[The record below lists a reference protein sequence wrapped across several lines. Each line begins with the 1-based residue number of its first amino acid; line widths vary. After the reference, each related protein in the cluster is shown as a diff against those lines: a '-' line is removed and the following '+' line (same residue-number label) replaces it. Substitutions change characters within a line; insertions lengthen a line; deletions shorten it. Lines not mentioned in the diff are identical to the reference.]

1 MLNLHRRPIGIMVL
15 LMLATSSLSATY
27 SFAEP
32 SNTQESTSIEAQE
45 IDNCKKS
52 GLRTI
57 LTEKIVDGKLEI
69 QQYALP
75 NLVTKEEVR
84 KTMQIENQ
92 TLNWTYVCNTY
103 NSGIV
108 LFDGKAS
115 KLKDNFWRDS
125 SEITKYEPAEWKEQ
139 KNDVLITQKETVQD
153 YNYQIIFSANTD
165 EVQENELFMTLSL
178 ELSPEFQN
186 YENCVM
192 IEGFKPHNEPLIHSY
207 LEEKTI

>member
-1 MLNLHRRPIGIMVL
+1 MVL

-27 SFAEP
+27 SFGEP
-32 SNTQESTSIEAQE
+32 SNAQESTSIENQE
-45 IDNCKKS
+45 MENCKKS
-52 GLRTI
+52 GLGTI

-69 QQYALP
+69 QHYTLP
-75 NLVTKEEVR
+75 NIVTKEEVR
-84 KTMQIENQ
+84 RTMVIDNQ

-115 KLKDNFWRDS
+115 KLRDNFWRES
-125 SEITKYEPAEWKEQ
+125 SEIAKYMPVEWKEQ
-139 KNDVLITQKETVQD
+139 KNDVQIAQKEVVQD
-153 YNYQIIFSANTD
+153 YNYQIIFSVNTD

-178 ELSPEFQN
+178 ELIPEFQN

-192 IEGFKPHNEPLIHSY
+192 IEGFESYNESAIHNY
-207 LEEKTI
+207 FGEKTI

>member
-1 MLNLHRRPIGIMVL
+1 
-15 LMLATSSLSATY
+15 MLATSSLSATY
-27 SFAEP
+27 SFGEP
-32 SNTQESTSIEAQE
+32 SNAQESTSIENRE
-45 IDNCKKS
+45 MENCKKS

-69 QQYALP
+69 QHYTLP
-75 NLVTKEEVR
+75 NIVTKEEVR
-84 KTMQIENQ
+84 RTMVIDNQ

-115 KLKDNFWRDS
+115 KLRDNFWRES
-125 SEITKYEPAEWKEQ
+125 SEIAKYVPVEWKEK
-139 KNDVLITQKETVQD
+139 KNDVQIAQKEVVQD
-153 YNYQIIFSANTD
+153 YNYQIIFSVNTD

-178 ELSPEFQN
+178 ELIPEFQN

-192 IEGFKPHNEPLIHSY
+192 IEGFESYNESAIHNY
-207 LEEKTI
+207 FGEKTI